1 MNPNSRLLAYL
12 QLFRLPNLF
21 TAIADVAMGF
31 LFVHGVKPDSS
42 FVMLVGASCLLYTAG
57 MVLNDVFDYDVD
69 LAERPERPLP
79 SGRVDRRWAK
89 QLGFGML
96 IVGAGIA
103 WIVGPRSGSIAS
115 LLAVAVLLYD
125 GGAKKTIAGPVVMG
139 SCRLLNVLLG
149 MSTGL
154 AVSSFA
160 GFAVD
165 QWLIAVGIGVYVAGI
180 TWFARS
186 EARTSQRGSLT
197 FGLAVMGMGI
207 TLLALLP
214 WCTSIRLMLKEAL
227 VWPSLLILLMVSVVR
242 RCVMAIAEPTPSR
255 VQQAVKHSILT
266 LIVLDA
272 AVVLAVLGP
281 LPALAILALLV
292 PTMALGKWVYST

>member
-1 MNPNSRLLAYL
+1 MNPNSRFLAYL

-31 LFVHGVKPDSS
+31 LVVHGVKPDAS
-42 FVMLVGASCLLYTAG
+42 FVVLVGASCLLYTAG

-96 IVGAGIA
+96 ITGAGIA

-154 AVSSFA
+154 AVASFA

-165 QWLIAVGIGVYVAGI
+165 QLLIAVGIGVYVAGI

-197 FGLAVMGMGI
+197 FGLAVMGLGI
-207 TLLALLP
+207 MLLALLP
-214 WCTSIRLMLKEAL
+214 WSIRLNLTDKL

-281 LPALAILALLV
+281 LPFLAILALLV
-292 PTMALGKWVYST
+292 PTMVLGKWVYST

>member
-1 MNPNSRLLAYL
+1 
-12 QLFRLPNLF
+12 
-21 TAIADVAMGF
+21 MGF
-31 LFVHGVKPDSS
+31 LFVHGVKPDPS
-42 FVMLVGASCLLYTAG
+42 FVVLVGASCLLYTAG

-103 WIVGPRSGSIAS
+103 WIVGLRSGSIAS
-115 LLAVAVLLYD
+115 LLAIAVLLYD

-197 FGLAVMGMGI
+197 FGLAVMGLGI
-207 TLLALLP
+207 MLLALLP
-214 WCTSIRLMLKEAL
+214 WSIRLNLTDKL

-272 AVVLAVLGP
+272 AVVLAVLWW

-292 PTMALGKWVYST
+292 PTTVLGKWVYST